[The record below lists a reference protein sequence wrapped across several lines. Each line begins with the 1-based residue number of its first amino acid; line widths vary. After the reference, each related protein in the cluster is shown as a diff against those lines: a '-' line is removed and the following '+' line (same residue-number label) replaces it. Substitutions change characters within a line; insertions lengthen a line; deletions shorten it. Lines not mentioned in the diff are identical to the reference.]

1 MAPYPIGHVSKPS
14 SVGLGLV
21 RLTAAACLPL
31 RVLGWPAGVSRGLG
45 VCLAVTRWT
54 WLGGL
59 GVCLSIQPLLE
70 SIVYALGMTSTDSPQ
85 VRAITYARVSTAKQ
99 ERGGVSL
106 GDQGVKLEAAAVC
119 RGWDSDHVS
128 EVASGKT
135 LSGRPLLREALDRL
149 DRGEAQAL
157 IVTKVDRVARN
168 TVDVLNLAARADK
181 NGWVLVI
188 LNLDLDTST
197 PTGRLVLTILA
208 AVAGMESALIGERA
222 MDTHAARRAAGV
234 RRGRKVSIPETT
246 RQRIALERASGL
258 SLAAI
263 ANGLNADG
271 VPTRNAGAKWHP
283 STVAKVLDSLRVDA
297 EMVSIREALEVAA

>member
-1 MAPYPIGHVSKPS
+1 VA
-14 SVGLGLV
+14 
-21 RLTAAACLPL
+21 
-31 RVLGWPAGVSRGLG
+31 
-45 VCLAVTRWT
+45 
-54 WLGGL
+54 
-59 GVCLSIQPLLE
+59 
-70 SIVYALGMTSTDSPQ
+70 
-85 VRAITYARVSTAKQ
+85 
-99 ERGGVSL
+99 
-106 GDQGVKLEAAAVC
+106 
-119 RGWDSDHVS
+119 

-222 MDTHAARRAAGV
+222 MDTHAARRAVGV
-234 RRGRKVSIPETT
+234 RRGRKVSIPEAT

-258 SLAAI
+258 SLQAI
-263 ANGLNADG
+263 ANGLTADG
-271 VPTRNAGAKWHP
+271 VPTRNAGANWHP
-283 STVAKVLDSLRVDA
+283 STVSRVLDSLRIDA